1 MYGATNTLILKSQ
14 LTQNFSNLSWFNN
27 QSDQMV
33 FLLDYSSEHNRQT
46 GFEIKWFKWL
56 RPHKNLRLRS
66 LDELYYDTFATREQ
80 INISSFYFLNFKIF
94 CSDRGQVNILKS
106 CRKSKDAGIL
116 IFEEPTKKKRMLT
129 YINKRTVLF
138 EKVEMYLFTLMS
150 LIFYQFA

>member
-66 LDELYYDTFATREQ
+66 LDELYYDIFATREQ
-80 INISSFYFLNFKIF
+80 ISISSFYFLNFKIF

-116 IFEEPTKKKRMLT
+116 IFEKNQQRKK
-129 YINKRTVLF
+129 
-138 EKVEMYLFTLMS
+138 ECS
-150 LIFYQFA
+150 LILTNVQFYSKKLKCIFLLWWV